1 MLPIVGGEAFWRRQR
16 MSKRRRV
23 SRDLFGGLIAFI
35 ATVVLAAGAGAQDYR
50 QLDRA
55 LGKANPSAELIA
67 NFNELVSAA
76 ANVGSVP
83 PTDSDRAAA
92 DAVRAT
98 LQDPAALARAKDP
111 AARNMAQG
119 GEEFQQI
126 PDAAIRL
133 DRSIGTRLSG
143 DARKGMVNDFKAVA
157 EYMAIVSPGSNWN
170 CQIRPLGALVGC

>member
-1 MLPIVGGEAFWRRQR
+1 MA
-16 MSKRRRV
+16 KRRRV
-23 SRDLFGGLIAFI
+23 FRDFFGGVTAFI
-35 ATVVLAAGAGAQDYR
+35 VTVLLAAGAGAQDYS

-67 NFNELVSAA
+67 NFNELVASA

-98 LQDPAALARAKDP
+98 LQDPGALARAKDP
-111 AARNMAQG
+111 NARTAAQSGA
-119 GEEFQQI
+119 EVQQI
-126 PDAAIRL
+126 PALTARL
-133 DRSIGTRLSG
+133 DQSLGSRLSVDG
-143 DARKGMVNDFKAVA
+143 RKGMTNDFSAVA
-157 EYMAIVSPGSNWN
+157 AYMAIVSPGSNWY